1 LSTIYKDKDKKSMP
15 LSSFSLT
22 APAFDAIDA
31 ILVPQGSEFNAV
43 KQGLMSLKPS
53 QPLPP
58 SQPSKLQTLQ
68 AIPVGPDPLRA
79 FLRDWHPAQPLNQ
92 PPRVLVMGLCGAL
105 TPTLRIGDA
114 VLYDTCTDG
123 IVPDYSSIQPCDVKL
138 CKEILQKLERD
149 GAPPIAG
156 VRALT
161 TAAVVSRATD
171 KAALA
176 QASGADVVDMEGWVA
191 LNDLRQRGMAVAMVR
206 VVSDDCQHDLPDLS
220 AAFSPTGQL
229 LPLPLALGMMRQP
242 RGALRL
248 IRGSL
253 TGLKKLEQ
261 LTTALFC

>member
-1 LSTIYKDKDKKSMP
+1 MTYKEKDKKSMP

-22 APAFDAIDA
+22 APAFNAIDA

-53 QPLPP
+53 QPSPP

-68 AIPVGPDPLRA
+68 AIPVGPEPLRA
-79 FLRDWHPAQPLNQ
+79 FLRNWHPAQPLNQ

-105 TPTLRIGDA
+105 TPTLKVGDA

-123 IVPDYSSIQPCDVKL
+123 IVPDYGSIQSCDVKV
-138 CKEILQKLERD
+138 CKEILQKFAQD
-149 GAPPIAG
+149 GMHSLAH

-161 TAAVVSRATD
+161 TAAVVFRAVD

-176 QASGADVVDMEGWVA
+176 ETSGAEVVDMEGWVA
-191 LNDLRQRGMAVAMVR
+191 LNDLRRRGMVVAMVR
-206 VVSDDCQHDLPDLS
+206 VVSDDCHHDLPDLS

-229 LPLPLALGMMRQP
+229 LPLPLALGMVQRP

-261 LTTALFC
+261 LTAALFG